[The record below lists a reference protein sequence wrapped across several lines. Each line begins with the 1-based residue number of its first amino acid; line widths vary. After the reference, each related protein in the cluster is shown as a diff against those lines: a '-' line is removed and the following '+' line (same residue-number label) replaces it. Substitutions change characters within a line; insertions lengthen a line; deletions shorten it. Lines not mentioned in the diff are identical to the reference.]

1 MKYSRTELIGGGGD
15 GGGEGS
21 GWGVGLESIALSI
34 WMVKRNTIQVNRVSE
49 GKIKISFLILRP
61 GDLFS

>member
-15 GGGEGS
+15 GGE
-21 GWGVGLESIALSI
+21 WVGRLESIALSI

-49 GKIKISFLILRP
+49 GKIKIYFLILRP
-61 GDLFS
+61 RDLFS